1 MEPNK
6 SMQFASVALDQ
17 AIDKPLDY
25 SIPEILADKIKPGIR
40 VHVPV
45 RGKLRKGT
53 VLSLLD
59 KTTVKNTLPIH
70 EVISEIDLLTP
81 DLFELADWMS
91 RYYATPIDKCISCL
105 LPASVKKEIKEKT
118 ESLIVL
124 ATPKEKI
131 ITFLQ
136 ENRARLAKQALVL
149 DEMLKAPKGI
159 LLKELLH
166 IAKVS
171 ESSIA
176 SLIEK
181 GFLQKKR
188 VKVEQPTL
196 EVEDFIPTP
205 PKTLSLEQ
213 EQTFSSIASSLQE
226 KRFATH
232 LIHGITGS
240 GKTEV
245 YLRAIQEALSLGKA
259 AILLVPEISLTTQTI
274 ERLMARLQRKIAVI
288 HHRLSDR
295 ERFNTWQAMRK
306 QEIDVVVGARSALF
320 SPLPHLGLI
329 IIDEEHEQSYKQ
341 SEEMPC
347 YNARDLAIVR
357 GKLTSSTVIL
367 GSATPTMESYQNALL
382 GKYELHKLTKRPLD
396 FKKPEVSIVDMNQE
410 CSKAKGLTLFS
421 ELLINSMKKKIES
434 GEQTILFLNRRGY
447 YTSRLCTSCMRPV
460 HCNHCDV
467 ALTYHKSED
476 ILSCHMC
483 GFSLPTQLE
492 KCPSC
497 GEKETLKYRGP
508 GTEQVERVLH
518 ALFPGC
524 RTLRMDRDTTKQKGS
539 HDRIFKQFRAG
550 KADIL
555 IGTQMIAKG
564 LHFPSV
570 TLVGI
575 LNADSSLNIPDFR
588 SHETVFQLITQVAG
602 RSGRGLLPGEVIIQS
617 FLTDHPIIRL
627 AFEDDYEQF
636 FHTELEE
643 RKLFNYPPFTR
654 LTKIVFSG
662 TDLPKVTKAANNYY
676 ATLKRTLPPSFAV
689 TPLHPPAHAKVK
701 DRHRLQCLIKGQNS
715 FLLSSLLKSLPVK
728 IPSSVRLHIDIDPSS
743 TFF

>member
-1 MEPNK
+1 MHIAAVVLDK
-6 SMQFASVALDQ
+6 S
-17 AIDKPLDY
+17 IDRPLDY
-25 SIPEILADKIKPGIR
+25 SIPEHLAAKIKPGIR

-53 VLSLLD
+53 VLSLLS
-59 KTTVKNTLPIH
+59 KTAVKNILPIE
-70 EVISEIDLLTP
+70 EVLSEMDVLTP
-81 DLFELADWMS
+81 DLFSLADWMS
-91 RYYATPIDKCISCL
+91 RYYATPIDRCL
-105 LPASVKKEIKEKT
+105 SSMLPASVKKDLKEKT
-118 ESLIVL
+118 EVQIQL
-124 ATPKEKI
+124 AVSKEKI
-131 ITFLQ
+131 SSFLQ
-136 ENRARLAKQALVL
+136 ENRSRLAKQALIL
-149 DEMLKAPKGI
+149 DEMLKASGPM
-159 LLKELLH
+159 LLKELLKL
-166 IAKVS
+166 AKVS

-181 GFLQKKR
+181 GLLQKKR
-188 VKVEQPTL
+188 VKEQTTEL
-196 EVEDFIPTP
+196 EVDEFIPTP
-205 PKTLSLEQ
+205 PKVLSLEQ
-213 EQTFSSIASSLQE
+213 ERTFASISSSLQE

-240 GKTEV
+240 GKTEI

-259 AILLVPEISLTTQTI
+259 SILLVPEISLTTQTI
-274 ERLMARLQRKIAVI
+274 ERLTARLQRKIAVI

-295 ERFNTWQAMRK
+295 ERLKTWEAMRK
-306 QEIDVVVGARSALF
+306 QEIDVVVGARSAIF

-329 IIDEEHEQSYKQ
+329 IVDEEHEQSYKQ

-347 YNARDLAIVR
+347 YHARDLAVMR
-357 GKLTSSTVIL
+357 GKITSSTVIL
-367 GSATPTMESYQNALL
+367 GSATPTLESYYNALQ

-396 FKKPEVSIVDMNQE
+396 FKKPEVTIVNMNLE
-410 CSKAKGLTLFS
+410 CNKAKGLTLFS
-421 ELLINSMKKKIES
+421 EPLLDRIKKKLTS

-447 YTSRLCTSCMRPV
+447 YTSRLCTSCLKPI
-460 HCNHCDV
+460 HCKHCDV
-467 ALTYHKSED
+467 SMTYHRGEE

-483 GFSLPTQLE
+483 GFSLPTALE

-497 GEKETLKYRGP
+497 GEKETLKYKGP
-508 GTEQVERVLH
+508 GTEQVERLLH
-518 ALFPGC
+518 AIFPSC

-588 SHETVFQLITQVAG
+588 SHETVFQLLTQVAG

-636 FHTELEE
+636 FHKELEE
-643 RKLFNYPPFTR
+643 RKLFQYPPFTR

-662 TDLPKVTKAANNYY
+662 SDLPKVTRTADTYY
-676 ATLKRTLPPSFAV
+676 ATLKRALPKDFSLS
-689 TPLHPPAHAKVK
+689 PLHPPAHAKIK
-701 DRHRLQCLIKGQNS
+701 DRHRLQCLIKGQNTL
-715 FLLSSLLKSLPVK
+715 LLSSILKSLRVK
-728 IPSSVRLHIDIDPSS
+728 VPNSVRIQLDIDPTS